1 MEDFK
6 REDYIY
12 LRYLE
17 DDKDT
22 NKKKGDIVRYKKDW
36 LIERLNGR
44 RFNTCFNS
52 DSLIREKNP
61 DADENEVEFNKIYKS
76 ITVSDN
82 WRGAGMEPTGIYDLP
97 ADDVQLADHILRIKE
112 KMTRILA
119 DNTGRTYEEI
129 ARDTDRDNYLTAEEA
144 LHYGLIDKVYFKR

>member
-52 DSLIREKNP
+52 DSLIWEKNP
-61 DADENEVEFNKIYKS
+61 DADENEILFNKIYKS

-82 WRGAGMEPTGIYDLP
+82 WRGAVYLWK
-97 ADDVQLADHILRIKE
+97 DDFL
-112 KMTRILA
+112 
-119 DNTGRTYEEI
+119 
-129 ARDTDRDNYLTAEEA
+129 
-144 LHYGLIDKVYFKR
+144 